1 MTASEFDERAR
12 TWDDDPKKVK
22 RANDIAAAIA
32 REVPLAP
39 GMTGFEYGCGTGLVS
54 FAMAESLG
62 DITMAD
68 SSEGMLAVLG
78 EKIVRY
84 GERDGRRMRAVKL
97 DLSCEPLPAERYD
110 IVYSA
115 MTLHHI
121 PDTAQVLRQF
131 HGLLA
136 PGGHLCIADLDAE
149 DGSFHGLD
157 VDVHHGFDRA
167 ALGAQLR
174 DAGFVDV
181 RFDTALVMQRP
192 ERAYPVFLAVGRRA
206 A

>member
-1 MTASEFDERAR
+1 MTANDFDERAR

-32 REVPLAP
+32 REVSLTRSMA
-39 GMTGFEYGCGTGLVS
+39 GFEYGCGTGLVS
-54 FAMAESLG
+54 FAMAEALG

-68 SSEGMLAVLG
+68 SSDGMLAVLG

-84 GERDGRRMRAVKL
+84 GERDGRQMRPVKL
-97 DLSCEPLPAERYD
+97 DLSSEPLPPERYD

-121 PDTAQVLRQF
+121 PDTVQILRQF
-131 HGLLA
+131 HDLLA

-157 VDVHHGFDRA
+157 VDVHHGFDRT

-181 RFDTALVMQRP
+181 RFDTALTMQRP